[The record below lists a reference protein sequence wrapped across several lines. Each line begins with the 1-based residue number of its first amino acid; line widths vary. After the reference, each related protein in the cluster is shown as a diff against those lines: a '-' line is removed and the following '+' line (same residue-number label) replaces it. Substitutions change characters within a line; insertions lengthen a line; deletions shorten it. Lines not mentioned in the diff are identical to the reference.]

1 MKQAYNVPIMKI
13 GWTGHPVAFP
23 VKAVIELELEIVEN
37 LVGLKN
43 VWQTMMAVKSKSKFA
58 ERANVH
64 IGQSGCPGLSA
75 IRFLKIL
82 IHR

>member
-1 MKQAYNVPIMKI
+1 MKI

-23 VKAVIELELEIVEN
+23 VKAVIELELVIVGN
-37 LVGLKN
+37 LVGLRN
-43 VWQTMMAVKSKSKFA
+43 VWQTMMVVKNKSKFA

-75 IRFLKIL
+75 IRFFQIE
-82 IHR
+82 INR